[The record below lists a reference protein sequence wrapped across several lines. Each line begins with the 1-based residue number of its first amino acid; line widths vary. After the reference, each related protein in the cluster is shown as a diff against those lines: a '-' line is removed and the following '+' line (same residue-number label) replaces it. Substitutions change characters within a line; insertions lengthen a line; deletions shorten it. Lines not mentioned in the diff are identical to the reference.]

1 MSSAVYDQQQQRE
14 RPAADGQQELLAPRA
29 VRLLAMQLEHPQIVR
44 VIPRSLAQWA
54 SLQFALFSRHFPPRS
69 PKRGE
74 NETTQ
79 SGNFPRGGYIDWK
92 SY

>member
-54 SLQFALFSRHFPPRS
+54 SLQFALFFPAIFPLAA
-69 PKRGE
+69 PRGE
-74 NETTQ
+74 KTKQ
-79 SGNFPRGGYIDWK
+79 LSQGIFRVVAI
-92 SY
+92 